1 MDLRPVWGSPIK
13 IKKGIDTNERLRGE
27 APPVEDTRVLLT
39 LQKHLYRSGLF
50 GTDGQSSKIE
60 LARLRRKLGV
70 EPVSAQEAIRVA
82 APTVGALKSI
92 GPSLGWR
99 SSSCRR
105 HHCQRMLGP
114 NSSRRS
120 PLAVGLRTP
129 KSARADRS
137 RSRRGGWRRKAHND
151 VGCRICVRGLARS
164 RPNCVMPFGLAA
176 I

>member
-82 APTVGALKSI
+82 GAHGRRPEIYRSLTWMALVELSS
-92 GPSLGWR
+92 PSL
-99 SSSCRR
+99 
-105 HHCQRMLGP
+105 P
-114 NSSRRS
+114 
-120 PLAVGLRTP
+120 AD
-129 KSARADRS
+129 ARAEFESKIAAGS
-137 RSRRGGWRRKAHND
+137 RFTHTQIRGRRPLKKPARR
-151 VGCRICVRGLARS
+151 
-164 RPNCVMPFGLAA
+164 MAA
-176 I
+176 